1 MASEP
6 RPQPAVPSG
15 RAVTL
20 GAVFWILSLEFFVG
34 EAVAQAAWR
43 TPYSMLTNS
52 ISDLGNTA
60 CGTWPPASVN
70 LASLGLSAGYV
81 CSPLHSVMNV
91 SFIVA
96 GVLILLGLYLTR
108 SVWPRRRL
116 TAWGMA
122 LLAVAGVG
130 KIIVGLVPENTVILL
145 HFLGALGIPCAVT
158 GILLLGL
165 ATWNTRRGVAV
176 VSLALAS
183 IGLLGP
189 VITKVATGGFHDIG
203 LAERLMEYP
212 IFAWM
217 ALMGLVFV
225 RAGTLTT
232 RQSGINDKTTP
243 DNPGGANLDDKPQT
257 AVYHSIRPGQLRAAV
272 PCQ

>member
-1 MASEP
+1 
-6 RPQPAVPSG
+6 
-15 RAVTL
+15 
-20 GAVFWILSLEFFVG
+20 
-34 EAVAQAAWR
+34 VAQAAWR

-70 LASLGLSAGYV
+70 LARLGLSAGYV

-122 LLAVAGVG
+122 LLAMAGVG

-176 VSLALAS
+176 ASLALAS

-225 RAGTLTT
+225 RALRPRPASATVNSPGPAIEPAPPTT
-232 RQSGINDKTTP
+232 ALMT
-243 DNPGGANLDDKPQT
+243 
-257 AVYHSIRPGQLRAAV
+257 HS
-272 PCQ
+272 